1 MDSIDFW
8 HWFILGALLIILEVF
23 APGAFFLWMGVA
35 AGVVGL
41 ILWISPDVGWEM
53 QLLIFAVISVV
64 SIALW
69 RMRLNKVPT
78 ETEEPSLNVRTTA
91 YVGRVFPLSEA
102 IENGYGKIHVD
113 DVYWK
118 VRGEDREAGTKVKV
132 ISTDGLTLNVEPV
145 EDSD

>member
-1 MDSIDFW
+1 MGSIDFW

-41 ILWISPDVGWEM
+41 ILWVSPDMGWEM
-53 QLLIFAVISVV
+53 QLLIFAIISVF

-69 RMRLNKVPT
+69 RMRLNKHPT
-78 ETEEPSLNVRTTA
+78 ETEEPSLNVRTRA
-91 YVGRVFPLSEA
+91 YVGRVFHLSKA
-102 IENGYGKIHVD
+102 IVDGYGEIHVD

-118 VRGEDREAGTKVKV
+118 VKGEDRKKGARVRV
-132 ISTDGLTLNVEPV
+132 VSTDGLTLNVEPV
-145 EDSD
+145 D